1 MHFESIYVHLCFS
14 LKCIEPTIK
23 WKNTLLKAIIVV
35 TAKAPPKKVSQR
47 SNTAGL
53 WQKSRHIRIQ

>member
-53 WQKSRHIRIQ
+53 WQKK